1 MGVNWYFIELFFL
14 FLLLCLNDRFMFFGR
29 EVICLCVLRVVIV
42 GVEEVEVKV
51 LDFLLNLIKKWVLNL
66 VVRILKGSFFFFVV
80 FIRYWVF
87 NRYVYNLGVKEREL
101 GCVLKKNLL

>member
-1 MGVNWYFIELFFL
+1 
-14 FLLLCLNDRFMFFGR
+14 MFFGR

-66 VVRILKGSFFFFVV
+66 VVRILKGSFFFFRC
-80 FIRYWVF
+80 IYKI
-87 NRYVYNLGVKEREL
+87 LSI
-101 GCVLKKNLL
+101 

>member
-1 MGVNWYFIELFFL
+1 
-14 FLLLCLNDRFMFFGR
+14 MFFGR

-66 VVRILKGSFFFFVV
+66 VV
-80 FIRYWVF
+80 
-87 NRYVYNLGVKEREL
+87 
-101 GCVLKKNLL
+101 